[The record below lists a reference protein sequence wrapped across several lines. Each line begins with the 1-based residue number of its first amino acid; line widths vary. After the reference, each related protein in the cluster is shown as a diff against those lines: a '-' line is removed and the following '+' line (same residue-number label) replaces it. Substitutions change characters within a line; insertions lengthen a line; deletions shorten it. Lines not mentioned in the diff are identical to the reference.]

1 MTTTR
6 YDLHEI
12 SYSTQGWDSVLATDM
27 QKLDDVIQSRITA
40 TLGETV
46 SAYDAL
52 YLNANN
58 KFYKAIANGSSQP
71 ALGLAVEGGD
81 LDDVIRLHVFGETTS
96 SGWAWATPGAKLYL
110 STTVS
115 GALTDVEPGSNIQAV
130 GYALSATSIM
140 FSPSFEE
147 IGDYATTADLATV
160 SGVLNDK
167 INAET
172 KLFGV
177 DNWRITVSGPDLLF
191 QQWVTDEWITQTTI
205 SGS

>member
-1 MTTTR
+1 
-6 YDLHEI
+6 
-12 SYSTQGWDSVLATDM
+12 M

-46 SAYDAL
+46 SAYDTL

-81 LDDVIRLHVFGETTS
+81 LDDVIRLHVFGETTN

-115 GALTDVEPGSNIQAV
+115 GAITDVSPADNIQV
-130 GYALSATSIM
+130 IGYVLSATKILFVSE
-140 FSPSFEE
+140 FQS
-147 IGDYATTADLATV
+147 IGDYATTASLTTT
-160 SGVLNDK
+160 SGTLQGQIDTLDFYTTGEVDTISGTLHDE
-167 INAET
+167 IISET
-172 KLFGV
+172 KLFGEG
-177 DNWRITVSGPDLLF
+177 WRITVSGTDLLF
-191 QQWVTDEWITQTTI
+191 QQFVTDEWITQTTI

>member
-1 MTTTR
+1 MTTTK
-6 YDLHEI
+6 YDLNTI
-12 SYSTQGWDSVLATDM
+12 DYSVQGWSEIMATDM
-27 QKLDDVIQSRITA
+27 EKLDDVIQSRIIS

-52 YLNANN
+52 FLNTDG
-58 KFYKAIANGSSQP
+58 KFYKALADGSSQP
-71 ALGLAVEGGD
+71 ALGLAIETGD
-81 LDDVIRLHVFGETTS
+81 LDDEIRLHVMGEITNTS
-96 SGWAWATPGAKLYL
+96 WTWATPGAKLYL

-115 GALTDVEPGSNIQAV
+115 GAITDVEPGSNIQAV
-130 GYALSATSIM
+130 GYVLSATSIM
-140 FSPSFEE
+140 FSSSFEE

-177 DNWRITVSGPDLLF
+177 NNWRITVSGTDLLF
-191 QQWVTDEWITQTTI
+191 QQWYNDEWITQTTI